1 MVNYLFRTHDPRLY
15 AIILHRT
22 RYYNHIRVQYGIEV
36 ESIQTVVENPDF
48 ITADFDDE
56 YKENYYAQGVLP
68 DAPALFLKVC
78 VLFKQDVG
86 RVLTAFEVEAP
97 RAAEDVLWQK

>member
-15 AIILHRT
+15 EIILHRT
-22 RYYNHIRVQYGIEV
+22 RYHNHIRVQHGIDL
-36 ESIQTVVENPDF
+36 ESIQITVENPDF
-48 ITADFDDE
+48 ITADLDDE
-56 YKENYYAQGVLP
+56 YKENYYAQGVIP
-68 DAPALFLKVC
+68 DAPDLFLKVC

-97 RAAEDVLWQK
+97 RATEDLLWQK